1 MLIFIV
7 FRWEKII
14 IYLIYLYWKAKMFM
28 CLYLADVKGFL
39 KSIRYFQKN
48 TLKKT
53 FYNLFK
59 KELKAGP
66 KVPKPAG
73 RPRTR
78 CWSSS
83 IWKSTNFPKISFSFT
98 TVVNIKTVLVRL
110 NSPILQYFHLI
121 LQYVKEWKLSMAKRV
136 INYKKTY
143 F

>member
-1 MLIFIV
+1 MEFCKNGILMEFCKNGILKSKHV
-7 FRWEKII
+7 YVSVPPDLENW
-14 IYLIYLYWKAKMFM
+14 
-28 CLYLADVKGFL
+28 ADVEGFL
-39 KSIRYFQKN
+39 KS
-48 TLKKT
+48 LKKP
-53 FYNLFK
+53 FYILFK

-121 LQYVKEWKLSMAKRV
+121 LQYVKEWKLSMAIRV